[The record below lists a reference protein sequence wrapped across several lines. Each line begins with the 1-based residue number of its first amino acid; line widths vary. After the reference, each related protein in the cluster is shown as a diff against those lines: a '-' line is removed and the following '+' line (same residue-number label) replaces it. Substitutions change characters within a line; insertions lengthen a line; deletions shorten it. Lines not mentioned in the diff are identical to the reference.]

1 MIIVV
6 QVLVQTERQKDF
18 LFDLLKVGG
27 FARVVVAEAERL
39 KAGGFNLLKNWVG
52 LKIESRLSR

>member
-18 LFDLLKVGG
+18 LFDVLRIK
-27 FARVVVAEAERL
+27 E
-39 KAGGFNLLKNWVG
+39 
-52 LKIESRLSR
+52 LSKTEQTR